1 MTKTTTRLLT
11 ALVLAG
17 VAAGGAWAQTSAAKT
32 KIDPKKS
39 RVETRSKAEQL
50 AAAVEAAEDALT
62 PEEMAIAERVYV
74 GKVPC
79 ELGQFVSLS
88 ADNKMPGYF
97 DVAIKNYKF
106 HMFPVI
112 TSTGAIRLE
121 DHRNGAVWLQLGNK
135 SMLMSQ
141 KLGIRLADACVT
153 PQQAVVAA
161 AMEKAPPPNLLGGPA
176 AKPSVAVAGGTS
188 IATVVTNVT
197 TTTTTTTTT
206 TSAPPT
212 VPASAAVAPASEPA
226 TPAAPAVSPAAG
238 GQ

>member
-1 MTKTTTRLLT
+1 MTKTTTRFLT

-17 VAAGGAWAQTSAAKT
+17 VAAGGAWAQSSTAKP
-32 KIDPKKS
+32 KIDSKKS
-39 RVETRSKAEQL
+39 RVETHSKAGQL

-62 PEEMAIAERVYV
+62 PEEMVIAERVYV

-79 ELGQFVSLS
+79 ELGQFVTLS
-88 ADNKMPGYF
+88 ADDKMPGYF

-141 KLGIRLADACVT
+141 KLGTRLADACVT

-161 AMEKAPPPNLLGGPA
+161 AMEKAPPPNLLDGSA
-176 AKPSVAVAGGTS
+176 TKPSVAAAGGTS
-188 IATVVTNVT
+188 VATVVTTVT
-197 TTTTTTTTT
+197 TTTTTTTSQPGAPA
-206 TSAPPT
+206 SAPA
-212 VPASAAVAPASEPA
+212 VPASAPA
-226 TPAAPAVSPAAG
+226 TLLPAPLPAAG
-238 GQ
+238 GH